1 MDKNNTYSVLYQKYR
16 PTLFSQVIGQNQV
29 VNVLKN
35 AIKTKKLANAYIFSG
50 LHGIGKTTLARI
62 FAKAVSCLHNNEG
75 DACNQCDHCQLINDK
90 KAIDIVEIDAASN
103 NGVENV
109 RNIIENANYL
119 PSVLTYKIYIIDEA
133 HMIST
138 AGWNAFLK
146 TLENANNHVIF
157 IFATTEIEKIPTTIL
172 SRCQIYN
179 LTPLNNDQLFDLIK
193 RIILNENIKID
204 DDACQL
210 LIELAKGSAR
220 DLLSNIEHLRQ
231 INNQQINVDLINQT
245 YCLTN
250 KKEAF
255 SLLLHTLNND
265 EANMISKL
273 TTLLNVGINLDELAK
288 TLLTISLD
296 LYLYLTLKN
305 PSYIHP
311 SNYQLFKD
319 SKLDNIDTTN
329 IKLLINKLSLLLPE
343 LHKSTDPTL
352 LFTSALITY
361 QLSNK
366 LNISLEN
373 TVNQLN
379 NNELKKV
386 SLVEPV
392 INDSSIT
399 NHTKSSTN
407 EFGINQPQVANNQP
421 VSNSSTIH
429 DPYLESFIIDVN
441 VPIKIDEQTN
451 KELQSRINSIDE
463 SWLNEK
469 LPALNQV
476 FTTTEVTNELIKTVT
491 KEDGNISKPVEVI
504 KEETTTIVQD
514 KDPSQNENN
523 VQLTLNFDSQEK
535 ENIAQPVSFSKE
547 EPSKSPIPIT
557 FSDEQYFSFATYQLN
572 NQLNKELVTQDK
584 KIIDEILNDP
594 TKKFVLLINI
604 LKLQDK
610 LLIVNN
616 HFMLFQAS
624 NQFNANSFNEL
635 ASQQELLSEIKLAFH
650 DGYYFHAVPKSAIK
664 KLFEY
669 SKTHQVDL
677 VAYDADIKALDHLD
691 PNALN
696 IKEWTDKMLFK
707 EEDKKVNE

>member
-1 MDKNNTYSVLYQKYR
+1 MDKNNSYSVLYQKYR
-16 PTLFSQVIGQNQV
+16 PALFKQVIGQTQV
-29 VNVLKN
+29 VNVLEN

-62 FAKAVSCLHNNEG
+62 FAKAVNCLQNQEG
-75 DACNQCDHCQLINDK
+75 DACNQCDHCLLINDK

-119 PSVLTYKIYIIDEA
+119 PSVLSYKIYIIDEA

-179 LTPLNNDQLFDLIK
+179 LAPLNNAQLMDLIK
-193 RIILNENIKID
+193 RIINNENIKID
-204 DDACQL
+204 EGACQL

-231 INNQQINVDLINQT
+231 INSQVIDVDLINQT

-250 KKEAF
+250 KKQAF
-255 SLLLHTLNND
+255 SLLLHVLTND
-265 EANMISKL
+265 EASMVKELSA
-273 TTLLNVGINLDELAK
+273 LLDAGINLNELAK
-288 TLLTISLD
+288 TLLGLSLD

-305 PSYIHP
+305 PSYVHP

-319 SKLDNIDTTN
+319 ATFDDLNLAN
-329 IKLLINKLSLLLPE
+329 IKTLVNKLSLLLPE

-352 LFTSALITY
+352 LFESALITY
-361 QLSNK
+361 QLDNKSSRTNEMVNANSFNK
-366 LNISLEN
+366 LSLEN
-373 TVNQLN
+373 QVKQVTTNNKSEPTAVPPLSQVNEPILN
-379 NNELKKV
+379 NDTNAT
-386 SLVEPV
+386 
-392 INDSSIT
+392 SS
-399 NHTKSSTN
+399 
-407 EFGINQPQVANNQP
+407 A
-421 VSNSSTIH
+421 TIH
-429 DPYLESFIIDVN
+429 DPYLESFILN
-441 VPIKIDEQTN
+441 PNEPLKIDEQTSAQ
-451 KELQSRINSIDE
+451 LQARIKSLDE

-469 LPALNQV
+469 LPNLNQV
-476 FTTTEVTNELIKTVT
+476 FTTTEVTNELIKTIST
-491 KEDGNISKPVEVI
+491 NDNQQGKEVVVKEANTTIVENNQTVDKQQVITNEVI
-504 KEETTTIVQD
+504 KNIDDNPNST
-514 KDPSQNENN
+514 SNN
-523 VQLTLNFDSQEK
+523 HLDQLTFNDKKESNDSET
-535 ENIAQPVSFSKE
+535 NSIQPITK
-547 EPSKSPIPIT
+547 KLTIPAT
-557 FSDEQYFSFATYQLN
+557 FSDEQFFSFATYQLN
-572 NQLNKELVTQDK
+572 NQLNKELVNQDK
-584 KIIDEILNDP
+584 KIIDDIINDS

-624 NQFNANSFNEL
+624 NQFNADDFNKL

-650 DGYYFHAVPKSAIK
+650 DGYYFHAVAKASIK
-664 KLFEY
+664 NLATY
-669 SKTHQVDL
+669 AKTHPVDL
-677 VAYDADIKALDHLD
+677 AAYDADIKALEQLNPNTLD
-691 PNALN
+691 
-696 IKEWTDKMLFK
+696 IKA
-707 EEDKKVNE
+707 

>member
-62 FAKAVSCLHNNEG
+62 FAKAVNCLHNNEG

-273 TTLLNVGINLDELAK
+273 TTLLNVGINLNELAK

-379 NNELKKV
+379 SNELKKA

-399 NHTKSSTN
+399 HPTNSSTS

-535 ENIAQPVSFSKE
+535 ENIARPVSSSKE

>member
-62 FAKAVSCLHNNEG
+62 FAKAVNCLHNNEG

-514 KDPSQNENN
+514 KDSSQNENN

>member
-35 AIKTKKLANAYIFSG
+35 AIKTKKLANAYIFSC

-62 FAKAVSCLHNNEG
+62 FAKAVNCLHNNEG

-273 TTLLNVGINLDELAK
+273 TTLLNVGINLNELAK

-379 NNELKKV
+379 SNELKKA

-399 NHTKSSTN
+399 HPTNSSTS

-535 ENIAQPVSFSKE
+535 ENIARPVSSSKE